1 MILLISENPSGEFL
15 LYILDNF
22 SKYYEYAPNESLIII
37 FNMTRFD
44 QSLIQQNQS
53 KFKPIIELS
62 LQSKEIETVQIGY
75 KLLINNLMNL

>member
-15 LYILDNF
+15 SYIFDNF